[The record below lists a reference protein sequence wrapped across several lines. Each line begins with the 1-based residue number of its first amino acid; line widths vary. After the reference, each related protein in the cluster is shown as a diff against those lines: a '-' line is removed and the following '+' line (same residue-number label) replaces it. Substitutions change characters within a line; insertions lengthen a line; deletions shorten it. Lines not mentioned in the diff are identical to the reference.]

1 MKYVEDHDIKQRVE
15 YNANAALEKTK
26 NIGKSLWARAKTLT
40 LKGKKTEEEK
50 STDDNSQ
57 DQIQSIEAEQ
67 NNAEENQKENSEQQQ
82 EEVENE

>member
-1 MKYVEDHDIKQRVE
+1 MPEINYTEYANRKVYDAMKYVEDHDIKQRVE

-57 DQIQSIEAEQ
+57 DQIQSIEA
-67 NNAEENQKENSEQQQ
+67 
-82 EEVENE
+82 V

>member
-1 MKYVEDHDIKQRVE
+1 MPEINYTEYANRKVYDAMKYVEDHDIKQRVE

-57 DQIQSIEAEQ
+57 DQIQSIEAE
-67 NNAEENQKENSEQQQ
+67 
-82 EEVENE
+82 

>member
-1 MKYVEDHDIKQRVE
+1 MPEINYTEYANRKVYDAMKYVEDHDIKQRVE

-57 DQIQSIEAEQ
+57 DRIQSIEAE
-67 NNAEENQKENSEQQQ
+67 
-82 EEVENE
+82 